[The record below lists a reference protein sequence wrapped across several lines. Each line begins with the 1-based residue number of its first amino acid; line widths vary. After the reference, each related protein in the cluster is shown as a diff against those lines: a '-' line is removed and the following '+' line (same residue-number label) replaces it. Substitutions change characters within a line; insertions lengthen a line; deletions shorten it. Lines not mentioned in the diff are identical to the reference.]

1 MNLISG
7 LLLTLWV
14 AGWAVASLREVRKA
28 RANRQ
33 LTARVLEAEITKG
46 HRTYTGRK
54 KS

>member
-28 RANRQ
+28 RASA
-33 LTARVLEAEITKG
+33 TDGPITSK
-46 HRTYTGRK
+46 
-54 KS
+54 